1 MNYATIDKELLCVIA
16 TLHKFCSMMLGAE
29 LYVHTDQKILEL
41 NYVEGPHN
49 VIAGTFSRLL
59 RSYVS
64 SPLVGKKAANVV
76 SDSES
81 NNRNESSHSLI
92 MNDKDI
98 VDCLMNLPCL
108 PSRKKK
114 DRRATK
120 HRKCTDEQNKFRFSS
135 HRCDSTVEQCYPNL
149 PEDMFEDNPLD
160 LENIKEIQ
168 DHDEKLMQSAVKH
181 PEWYSCK
188 SINDVEDILCYT
200 KPGGEKLH
208 YLRT

>member
-1 MNYATIDKELLCVIA
+1 MDDGDL
-16 TLHKFCSMMLGAE
+16 
-29 LYVHTDQKILEL
+29 
-41 NYVEGPHN
+41 
-49 VIAGTFSRLL
+49 
-59 RSYVS
+59 
-64 SPLVGKKAANVV
+64 
-76 SDSES
+76 
-81 NNRNESSHSLI
+81 
-92 MNDKDI
+92 

-114 DRRATK
+114 DRRAMK
-120 HRKCTDEQNKFRFSS
+120 HRKCTDEQNKPRFSS
-135 HRCDSTVEQCYPNL
+135 HSYDWSTVEQCYPNL

-160 LENIKEIQ
+160 LENIKERQ
-168 DHDEKLMQSAVKH
+168 DHDEKLMQSAVKY